1 MSIKDNLE
9 EVLLDMEKYA
19 NKDENPILIAV
30 TKTVDTDRIR
40 EALDFGIKNIGENKP
55 QELKRK
61 YEELGPDINYHMIG
75 HLQTNKVK
83 DLIGKTTL
91 IHSLDRI
98 NLLEEIEKRAEKENT
113 VMDCLI
119 QINIAKEE
127 QKSGLYLE
135 DLDSFIQE
143 VEKCKFVKVKGLMN
157 IATNYDDPEKVRPE
171 FKKMRE
177 IFDKLAKENY
187 NNIEMKFLSMGM
199 SHDYKIA
206 LEEGSNMIRVGSKIF
221 GKRNYN

>member
-1 MSIKDNLE
+1 MSIKYNIE
-9 EVLLDMEKYA
+9 EILLDIEKYGD
-19 NKDENPILIAV
+19 KDQNPTLIAV

-55 QELKRK
+55 QELNRK
-61 YEELGPDINYHMIG
+61 YDELGSDINYHMIG

-83 DLIGKTTL
+83 DLIGKTYL
-91 IHSLDRI
+91 IHSLDRVK
-98 NLLEEIEKRAEKENT
+98 LLKEIEKRAEKENT

-119 QINIAKEE
+119 QINVAKEE
-127 QKSGLYLE
+127 QKSGLYVE
-135 DLDSFIQE
+135 DLDHFIE
-143 VEKCKFVKVKGLMN
+143 EIEKCNFVKVKGLMN
-157 IATNYDDPEKVRPE
+157 IATNYDNPEDVRDE

-177 IFDKLAKENY
+177 IFDKLSKEDY
-187 NNIEMKFLSMGM
+187 KNIEMKFLSMGM

-206 LEEGSNMIRVGSKIF
+206 LEEGANMIRVGSKIF